1 MTLLKKKTSSEG
13 SENWEHPAPDDAHA
27 KTPDPVPP
35 ASPQQELP
43 PQSSWLREIGWYE
56 RARENAANRVA
67 AGKAAASKV
76 DHSYRPAPMH
86 RREVLAD
93 NEPRNARNA
102 HGPVQQQNRKRTR
115 QLGSIASFAIG
126 AVATLVGI
134 ICFIVAYDIT
144 SGGGIRKTLISKFSS
159 AHSSSDKT
167 ISLAET
173 KPKDLE
179 QKTPQ
184 ETIKLV
190 EKKPLVLEQ
199 QTPPASGP
207 VQTANKET
215 IPLAVTKPVVLP
227 QQSLPAA
234 DPVQTATIEA
244 PLKAVAPVA
253 KIVDVVPAKPAKITP
268 VSAPVPAKAA
278 PVPLPVAV
286 APPPE
291 VKPEVKV
298 SAAPEP
304 PAPVVPKPTAPTV
317 VALASPPGLQKLS
330 PVERDVFQDCDNCP
344 VMVVVQSGRFQM
356 GAVEDSGASPP
367 YELPVHQ
374 VSITKPFAIGRFE
387 ITAKDWD
394 QCVAGKGCQPL
405 SLGEGWNSP
414 QQPAIQVSWN
424 DIEQQ
429 YLPWLSKVTGKT
441 YRLPTEA
448 EWEYAAK
455 GGSAAGSS
463 EAQDF
468 GGVAT
473 TIAVGSRKPN
483 SLGLYDMHGNVWEW
497 VEDCWNDNYT
507 LTPADGSA
515 AATGDCNLRIARGG
529 SWASSDPNLL
539 STKRGWNK
547 PTTKNN
553 TLGFRVVRSL

>member
-1 MTLLKKKTSSEG
+1 
-13 SENWEHPAPDDAHA
+13 
-27 KTPDPVPP
+27 
-35 ASPQQELP
+35 
-43 PQSSWLREIGWYE
+43 
-56 RARENAANRVA
+56 
-67 AGKAAASKV
+67 
-76 DHSYRPAPMH
+76 MH
-86 RREVLAD
+86 RRELLAD
-93 NEPRNARNA
+93 DPPHNAGLAARNA
-102 HGPVQQQNRKRTR
+102 PALTQQQNQKRSR
-115 QLGSIASFAIG
+115 QVGSVTPFAIG
-126 AVATLVGI
+126 VVATLIGTV
-134 ICFIVAYDIT
+134 CFIAAYDFS
-144 SGGGIRKTLISKFSS
+144 SGGGIRKALLSS
-159 AHSSSDKT
+159 GPDKT
-167 ISLAET
+167 IPQAEV
-173 KPKDLE
+173 KPKALA
-179 QKTPQ
+179 QKTLP
-184 ETIKLV
+184 ETITLV
-190 EKKPLVLEQ
+190 EKKPDAKVP
-199 QTPPASGP
+199 QTLPAKDS
-207 VQTANKET
+207 VQTAKRKT
-215 IPLAVTKPVVLP
+215 ITLVETKPEAAR
-227 QQSLPAA
+227 QQALPAS

-244 PLKAVAPVA
+244 PLKVEEPLA
-253 KIVDVVPAKPAKITP
+253 KLEKITEA
-268 VSAPVPAKAA
+268 SAPVSAKAA

-286 APPPE
+286 NPPPE
-291 VKPEVKV
+291 VKPEVTV
-298 SAAPEP
+298 AAAPEP
-304 PAPVVPKPTAPTV
+304 PAHIAPKPTAPTV
-317 VALASPPGLQKLS
+317 IALASPPGLQKLS

-455 GGSAAGSS
+455 GGSAAGSG
-463 EAQDF
+463 EAQDI
-468 GGVAT
+468 GSVAT
-473 TIAVGSRKPN
+473 TVAVGSRKPN

-497 VEDCWNDNYT
+497 VGDCWNDNYT
-507 LTPADGSA
+507 LTPVDGSA

-529 SWASSDPNLL
+529 SWASSEPNLL

-547 PTTKNN
+547 LTTKNN